1 MLSNAR
7 KKILLMNPVRIDY
20 NLSKHKKPTGL
31 YPNQVTGVSE
41 IHMDSGAFDNA
52 PMAMGAPS
60 AWGVRGGADSEGGID
75 NPNIWDGVPFEVQ
88 RRFRSKTKRRLV
100 ELYIKFR
107 LLFEKPTKDPVEIFT
122 EVKDNFQ
129 SLENSDMD
137 LGKMV
142 ELLKSL
148 ERAKQVAAGRT
159 VKAKK
164 DVLEVEAKLFAS
176 GIVQY
181 QTEDSLIKFI
191 LQCKKGL
198 CLSEIDNFERVIPAD
213 VIDKIEEA
221 EALKLFDN
229 YYILHYDPTEAKNIY
244 FVADE
249 KPKDPIVFGVIRNS
263 NKLYYIADWI
273 DKYCNLTYK
282 DILDKGNITN
292 VLDFQE
298 KLKEKL

>member
-1 MLSNAR
+1 M
-7 KKILLMNPVRIDY
+7 
-20 NLSKHKKPTGL
+20 
-31 YPNQVTGVSE
+31 
-41 IHMDSGAFDNA
+41 
-52 PMAMGAPS
+52 
-60 AWGVRGGADSEGGID
+60 
-75 NPNIWDGVPFEVQ
+75 
-88 RRFRSKTKRRLV
+88 
-100 ELYIKFR
+100 
-107 LLFEKPTKDPVEIFT
+107 
-122 EVKDNFQ
+122 
-129 SLENSDMD
+129 
-137 LGKMV
+137 
-142 ELLKSL
+142 
-148 ERAKQVAAGRT
+148 
-159 VKAKK
+159 
-164 DVLEVEAKLFAS
+164 
-176 GIVQY
+176 
-181 QTEDSLIKFI
+181 
-191 LQCKKGL
+191 